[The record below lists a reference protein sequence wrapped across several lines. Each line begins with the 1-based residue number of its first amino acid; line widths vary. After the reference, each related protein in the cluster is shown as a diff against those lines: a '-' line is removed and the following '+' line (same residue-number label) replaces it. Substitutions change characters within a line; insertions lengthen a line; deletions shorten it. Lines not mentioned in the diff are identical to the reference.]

1 MKDSRRLDVVLHSAT
16 GLKKVSASKMAVF
29 AVAWIEPSVRVPSPS
44 NVKAY
49 GTNPVWNTTISLSL
63 EERTMAQ
70 GMYLNIELL
79 GHGLVSTRRIGFV
92 SVNMTD
98 IFQKGSKGAAVHSHF
113 QAHPVT
119 RKSGRQQGLLT
130 FDVHLHECPNLLAVQ
145 EMIPKNG
152 ASIPRS
158 ITVVPPAS
166 SSPQG
171 PFDFQVQQSDEIV
184 SPGSSTSSEDGDN
197 DHPKEPVRTHTRV
210 YSLRP
215 KSFSSLLS
223 CH

>member
-1 MKDSRRLDVVLHSAT
+1 
-16 GLKKVSASKMAVF
+16 
-29 AVAWIEPSVRVPSPS
+29 
-44 NVKAY
+44 
-49 GTNPVWNTTISLSL
+49 
-63 EERTMAQ
+63 
-70 GMYLNIELL
+70 
-79 GHGLVSTRRIGFV
+79 
-92 SVNMTD
+92 
-98 IFQKGSKGAAVHSHF
+98 
-113 QAHPVT
+113 
-119 RKSGRQQGLLT
+119 
-130 FDVHLHECPNLLAVQ
+130 
-145 EMIPKNG
+145 MIPKNG

-223 CH
+223 CHWSNHLQQHVHYSCIIQFFELLSSLPVMSQLLFLLSRLRASTISLSTLCHVVSILDFRDSLYLGPDEVAQTFQISTNRLLNFFQIGLNGFKLIPDWNFNLFYVASYVALFRRQNI